1 MNNFLGNFAIKGL
14 LDLVKTYVKV
24 NVLGTDYDVPL
35 QQIKDSLIKEPTYK
49 VFTALLTQTGGT
61 DSQAL
66 SSGAVT
72 KGVTYQIDGSS
83 GGDFSNVGAP
93 NNNDGTFFVATTNG
107 VPNDYENAGLLYD
120 NGAPVATVL
129 ENTIG
134 DVWFTYDSAGNYII
148 NSDGLFTLDKTYST
162 PYYYNSL
169 GSLPD
174 GIFIE
179 NIDINSLQIISVFNT
194 NSEDGQLSNTPIEI
208 RVYN

>member
-49 VFTALLTQTGGT
+49 VFTALLTQ
-61 DSQAL
+61 
-66 SSGAVT
+66 
-72 KGVTYQIDGSS
+72 S
-83 GGDFSNVGAP
+83 GGGDIYAITSGNVEKGITYKILGDGGNFSNVGAS
-93 NNNDGTFFVATTNG
+93 NNNNGTYFVAINNEIPITFG
-107 VPNDYENAGLLYD
+107 EAELEYNAG
-120 NGAPVATVL
+120 APEVTVL

-134 DVWFTYDSAGNYII
+134 NVWFTYDANGQYNI

-169 GSLPD
+169 GNLPN

-179 NIDINSLQIISVFNT
+179 NIDINSLQIISMFNLA
-194 NSEDGQLSNTPIEI
+194 SEDGQLLNTSIEI